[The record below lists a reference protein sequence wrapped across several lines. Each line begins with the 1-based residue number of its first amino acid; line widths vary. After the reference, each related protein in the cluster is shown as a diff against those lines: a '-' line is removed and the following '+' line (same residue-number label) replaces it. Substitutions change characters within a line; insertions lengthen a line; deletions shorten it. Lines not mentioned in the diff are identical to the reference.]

1 MWLMYNQPMPY
12 SVFTETPTSPVL
24 EHHPPTSFDFHFNS
38 KHTRTITAP
47 SILPSYHYH
56 LDTWFQ
62 SSSPMTAAADT
73 PLTATATGPVN
84 PLMDMS
90 GKRWSETDDGYF
102 TAKTPDY
109 STTTP
114 GSIHSNGSV
123 TLPSSNTNHNDD
135 LMTRPFMVTPAL
147 SFMSTPSPVTP
158 SGVTTGTKRPL
169 PQDDNTTSNSNKR
182 RNVEGKIKKKMTICY
197 LCG

>member
-24 EHHPPTSFDFHFNS
+24 EPPPTSFDFHFNS
-38 KHTRTITAP
+38 KHARTITAP

-62 SSSPMTAAADT
+62 SSSPVTAAAET
-73 PLTATATGPVN
+73 PLTTTPAGST
-84 PLMDMS
+84 LMDIA

-114 GSIHSNGSV
+114 GSINSNGSV
-123 TLPSSNTNHNDD
+123 TLPSNQHNDD

-158 SGVTTGTKRPL
+158 SGVTAGTKRSL
-169 PQDDNTTSNSNKR
+169 PQDENTTTSNKR
-182 RNVEGKIKKKMTICY
+182 RNVEGNKLDC
-197 LCG
+197 C